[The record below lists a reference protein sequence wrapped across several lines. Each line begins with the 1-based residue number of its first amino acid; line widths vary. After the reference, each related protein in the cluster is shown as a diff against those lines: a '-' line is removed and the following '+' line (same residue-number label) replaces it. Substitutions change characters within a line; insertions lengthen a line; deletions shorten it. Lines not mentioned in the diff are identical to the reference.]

1 MRENDS
7 QHNKP
12 PSSALMSTNW
22 NTLFSKSPNR
32 KIMRTVGSKAPV
44 QLSGVCMK
52 MLPDP
57 RTVTEAGNQQLCP
70 PPSLIPAELPWCLKF
85 GPSA

>member
-1 MRENDS
+1 
-7 QHNKP
+7 
-12 PSSALMSTNW
+12 
-22 NTLFSKSPNR
+22 
-32 KIMRTVGSKAPV
+32 MRTVGSKAPV